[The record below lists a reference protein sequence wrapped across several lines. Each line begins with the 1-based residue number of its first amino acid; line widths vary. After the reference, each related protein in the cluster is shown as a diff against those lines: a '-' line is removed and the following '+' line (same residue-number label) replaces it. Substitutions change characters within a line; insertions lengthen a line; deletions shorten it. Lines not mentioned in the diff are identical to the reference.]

1 MLQITGLLDRPSGG
15 TIELGGEDC
24 TQLSDVQQTRMRRDN
39 LGFVY
44 QFHHLLPEFTALE
57 NVVLPQ
63 LLTGKGTAEAQKR
76 AIELLERLGLGHRL
90 GNRPAKLSGGERQRV
105 AIASI
110 NEIAQIAARS
120 RTNGQPGPSKC

>member
-44 QFHHLLPEFTALE
+44 QFHHFAGIRAGKCRTAAAV
-57 NVVLPQ
+57 N
-63 LLTGKGTAEAQKR
+63 GKR
-76 AIELLERLGLGHRL
+76 D
-90 GNRPAKLSGGERQRV
+90 
-105 AIASI
+105 
-110 NEIAQIAARS
+110 
-120 RTNGQPGPSKC
+120 C